1 MQLEERMLKMKY
13 KEVKEI
19 LDDTKQDLVNKM
31 KDPNLTGEEIEELQK
46 FIANYDYIIEL
57 TDMNYFERGTINK

>member
-1 MQLEERMLKMKY
+1 MKY

-19 LDDTKQDLVNKM
+19 LDDTKQELVNKM
-31 KDPNLTGEEIEELQK
+31 NDPDLTGEEIEQIQK

>member
-1 MQLEERMLKMKY
+1 MLKMKY
-13 KEVKEI
+13 NEVKEI

-31 KDPNLTGEEIEELQK
+31 KDPDLTGEDIEKIQK

>member
-1 MQLEERMLKMKY
+1 MKY

-19 LDDTKQDLVNKM
+19 LYDTKQDLVIKM
-31 KDPNLTGEEIEELQK
+31 KDPDLTGEEIEKIQK
-46 FIANYDYIIEL
+46 FITNYDYIIEL